1 MLSAVF
7 HKILSRL
14 CGCVRKICGGIW
26 KTKFDWLSIS
36 IITFIISTIWAPH
49 FPDPKN
55 IFGDDDED
63 NLISLDYLHAIRG
76 ESELPTESGYITIVD
91 IGDVTSRRQ
100 IAEILDYVYS
110 LNPRCIGVDLDFS
123 AGQEGF
129 TDSILS
135 ATISRIKEK
144 AVFVNQLYEYD
155 NASNAFTKIHN
166 SYFSTG
172 RSNRFAVDH
181 LNEGFANLKNN
192 GTSESVLKYSVAE
205 RFNDSIYLSLPARM
219 IDDESIVD
227 LQEHYISYYPTLF
240 NVVRH
245 DEITHSDIAENFVLV
260 GAVEHSGDKYN
271 TPLGLM
277 PGIMIH
283 AYIIQ
288 TIVEGSEI
296 KVMPEL
302 LDICLTLF
310 TGVAFI
316 IFLVALDYFIRY
328 TKHRTASL
336 IIQTGFL
343 TFGITYLAAL
353 ALGLF
358 SYYLF
363 TEYNIYASM
372 HGILNSILVVASIV
386 KVSYSTVIIVARKFG
401 LLQRLLSFSFYN

>member
-1 MLSAVF
+1 
-7 HKILSRL
+7 
-14 CGCVRKICGGIW
+14 
-26 KTKFDWLSIS
+26 
-36 IITFIISTIWAPH
+36 
-49 FPDPKN
+49 
-55 IFGDDDED
+55 
-63 NLISLDYLHAIRG
+63 
-76 ESELPTESGYITIVD
+76 
-91 IGDVTSRRQ
+91 
-100 IAEILDYVYS
+100 
-110 LNPRCIGVDLDFS
+110 
-123 AGQEGF
+123 
-129 TDSILS
+129 
-135 ATISRIKEK
+135 
-144 AVFVNQLYEYD
+144 
-155 NASNAFTKIHN
+155 
-166 SYFSTG
+166 
-172 RSNRFAVDH
+172 
-181 LNEGFANLKNN
+181 
-192 GTSESVLKYSVAE
+192 
-205 RFNDSIYLSLPARM
+205 M

-358 SYYLF
+358 SYNLF